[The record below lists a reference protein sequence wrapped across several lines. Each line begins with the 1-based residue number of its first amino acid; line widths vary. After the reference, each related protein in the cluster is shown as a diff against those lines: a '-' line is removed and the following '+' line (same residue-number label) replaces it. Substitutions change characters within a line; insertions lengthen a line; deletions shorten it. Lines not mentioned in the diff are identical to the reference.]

1 MRRAPIS
8 RYVMKKDPFGVFS
21 LSVYWR
27 SDLVQVP
34 RYSRLPENLIITK
47 EQSFLSQIF
56 AEIQTFIYLL
66 GDRLCPV
73 GHKNPPQQLMV
84 HFPPPQSSQKNPITA
99 VFGDQQD
106 YSVSKEKQSRPIC
119 CPSAAGV
126 TSCNEVP
133 YFSLPPLSPLLH
145 LPLYFAF
152 LSFCLFFLFC
162 FYGVFFSIEFSLNP
176 LLLCAFTRVIPPET
190 CRWSTC
196 AESGYLTAENREES
210 LWVVVT
216 FGDAAFSAHLL
227 TLSYPRPPPPLP
239 PPLGDVAQRR
249 RRIEST

>member
-1 MRRAPIS
+1 M
-8 RYVMKKDPFGVFS
+8 
-21 LSVYWR
+21 
-27 SDLVQVP
+27 
-34 RYSRLPENLIITK
+34 
-47 EQSFLSQIF
+47 
-56 AEIQTFIYLL
+56 
-66 GDRLCPV
+66 
-73 GHKNPPQQLMV
+73 
-84 HFPPPQSSQKNPITA
+84 
-99 VFGDQQD
+99 FGDQQD

-152 LSFCLFFLFC
+152 LSLCLFFLFC
-162 FYGVFFSIEFSLNP
+162 FYGFFFPIEFSLNP

-216 FGDAAFSAHLL
+216 FGERCIFGSLAHSFVPP
-227 TLSYPRPPPPLP
+227 TPSSPPPAP
-239 PPLGDVAQRR
+239 GRCGSA
-249 RRIEST
+249 TAAN